1 MNELALI
8 ATTQFWWALGSII
21 LIDIVLA
28 GDNAIAIA
36 LVARQLPHHLQ
47 KRAILLGTF
56 AAIIMRVLFT
66 LVAVWLLKI
75 PGLMLIGGV
84 LLLWIAYQLLIT
96 EDEAQHASSAH
107 NLRQALQTIMIA
119 DTIMSLD
126 NVLAIAGAAQG
137 NFFLVILGLLISIPL
152 VIWGSTLVLHL
163 LKRFPVIIYLGAAV
177 LIITA
182 IQMVFKDIFVMR
194 YYRFPTELIWIV
206 HAVMLTIILTFGY
219 STRKKRKRSSKG

>member
-1 MNELALI
+1 MNELELI

-84 LLLWIAYQLLIT
+84 LLLWIAYQLLIV
-96 EDEAQHASSAH
+96 EDEAQHTSSAH

-137 NFFLVILGLLISIPL
+137 NVFLVILGLLISIPL

-219 STRKKRKRSSKG
+219 STRKKRKRNSKG